1 MKPTVTAGVV
11 LGLLCVAWTF
21 VMGFTGWYKDP
32 ALLNLF
38 FLVILFEI
46 GVLIWGLRQTAAEK
60 NYFGQVLAG
69 LAIAGIAS
77 IFIFFGS
84 MLFTSVVFPGYFEE
98 IRTLQAEQLK
108 GGGMAEEQVR
118 ATVDAMRPLQTPLIN
133 ALSGVVGTMVTG
145 LVASLVIA
153 AFVRKKG

>member
-1 MKPTVTAGVV
+1 MKPTVKAGVV

-46 GVLIWGLRQTAAEK
+46 GVLVWGLRQTAAEK
-60 NYFGQVLAG
+60 NYFGQVLSG

-77 IFIFFGS
+77 ILIFLGS
-84 MLFTSVVFPGYFEE
+84 MLFTSVAFPNYFEE
-98 IRTLQAEQLK
+98 LRTIQAEQLK
-108 GGGMAEEQVR
+108 AGGMGEEQVR
-118 ATVDAMRPLQTPLIN
+118 ATIDAMRPLQTPLIN
-133 ALSGVVGTMVTG
+133 ALSGVVGTMGTG
-145 LVASLVIA
+145 LLASLVIA